1 MSNMR
6 KSKCSVCSKPFKHK
20 KGETLIGRLGII
32 PVQFCKNHLKKILN
46 MEEMNLSDTRTVKMT
61 NG

>member
-1 MSNMR
+1 MR
-6 KSKCSVCSKPFKHK
+6 KSKCSVCK
-20 KGETLIGRLGII
+20 KTQHTKKVETLIGRLGII

>member
-1 MSNMR
+1 MR

-32 PVQFCKNHLKKILN
+32 PVQFCKTHLKKILK
-46 MEEMNLSDTRTVKMT
+46 MEEMSLSDTRTVKMT

>member
-1 MSNMR
+1 MS

-32 PVQFCKNHLKKILN
+32 PVQFCKTHLKKILKL
-46 MEEMNLSDTRTVKMT
+46 EEMNLSDTRTVKMT

>member
-1 MSNMR
+1 MR
-6 KSKCSVCSKPFKHK
+6 KSKCSDCSKPFKHK

>member
-1 MSNMR
+1 MS
-6 KSKCSVCSKPFKHK
+6 KSKCSVCSKLFKHK

-32 PVQFCKNHLKKILN
+32 PVQFCKTHLKKILK